1 MDYKI
6 SQDQAYKLMN
16 TILDKQNIK
25 IDIMYRY
32 DNGIDKIT
40 GTIYLYKKGEIFGYK
55 HGYEFYFKYDSRFN
69 KLTPNDFYPNI
80 HKLGIFKLIPE
91 DIVIQYFTEKVKDY
105 LVGYIDKGYS
115 SLKRNS

>member
-1 MDYKI
+1 
-6 SQDQAYKLMN
+6 MN

-25 IDIMYRY
+25 IDILYWN

-40 GTIYLYKKGEIFGYK
+40 GTIYLYKNGEIFGYK
-55 HGYEFYFKYDSRFN
+55 HGYEFFFKYDSRFN